1 MRLQIEIKTELFK
14 ANLAL
19 VGLFSCMHKHVTLQ
33 LSIVKKPLIACL
45 KRALKLNFFEQ
56 VQLST
61 YQLVAMHSHV
71 LFEGGSVV
79 ENFCAGLKMTF
90 ENSWLRGHTVTE
102 SC

>member
-1 MRLQIEIKTELFK
+1 MVESFVAAWVGTSEWFLTCVNTQMRLQIEIKTELFK

-71 LFEGGSVV
+71 LF
-79 ENFCAGLKMTF
+79 
-90 ENSWLRGHTVTE
+90 
-102 SC
+102 